1 MGAARLGWVQCAGRD
16 HVRSSKGPGRP
27 MNNQLYPIG
36 ARPLELQPV
45 GQPAVQPNDLGTLN
59 ARDILN
65 IFVRHKLMIAA
76 IVLIVTSA
84 VALRELVI
92 TPQYMAKSVTKIEVL
107 PSSAGVQVSPVE
119 REMRLDT
126 QTKLMAS
133 AAMAQA
139 VAKDLNLH
147 RNRAFMERG
156 VPEVR
161 SPAEENDAIKAAAE
175 KLHLQSEVKRPPR
188 TQLIEVSV
196 VTPSPRL
203 SARIADHYVVALQN
217 WEDRARIRR
226 RQLALADLGPQV
238 KSAEEK
244 VQSAEM
250 ALAAARA
257 KYRMLPGAGSTMDLA
272 QINHIANEFVAA
284 SGQSAGLST
293 RASGV
298 ARSGI
303 GGISPSAESSPALF
317 SQQRQYDELMRR
329 KSELSVT
336 YGNNYPE
343 LKAVNSQLGELEAS
357 IAAESERAR
366 AAAFAAAAANAARDT
381 QMARS
386 EASGAAA
393 RAGAIGNYLRTYTA
407 KAFSN
412 TRDGVFLA
420 QLERDLYSKRDAYVA
435 LSKRMQLAMSDLGAG
450 AVNATALSGAAIP
463 IRPINV
469 ARSNA
474 IMAAFIGSLVLG
486 CLLALVREMMD
497 GRLWS
502 SNQSRRRFGIPT
514 FAMLPRVDEKL
525 LSHPSN
531 NPIIRHPRS
540 IFAES
545 AGALYRDVI
554 RLRGRTSP
562 QVVAVSS
569 ALPGEGKSTV
579 ALSLATA
586 AVAMGRRAI
595 LIDLDLRRHGVLQV
609 MQRESNAPDLTDYLS
624 HREPLDRLVPA
635 ISMGTGQ
642 DIASPV
648 LRGPA
653 FPAVLSVHN
662 PVPDPAALIAS
673 AELGALVEEL
683 KQQFDFI
690 VLNAPPLLAVRDAK
704 VLSDL
709 ADDTLMVVRWGKTT
723 IDEFGA
729 AVDTLDLPPTA
740 VIFNDVDYAEH
751 ARRRY
756 RDPIQYAARAVDYY
770 EDAGIIL
777 KPAIARR
784 IRNWVAKRWPALS
797 WS

>member
-1 MGAARLGWVQCAGRD
+1 
-16 HVRSSKGPGRP
+16 

-36 ARPLELQPV
+36 ATPLELQHV
-45 GQPAVQPNDLGTLN
+45 GHQAAHSSEFGTLN

-65 IFVRHKLMIAA
+65 IFVRHKLMIIA
-76 IVLIVTSA
+76 IVLIVTA
-84 VALRELVI
+84 VVALRELFI
-92 TPQYMAKSVTKIEVL
+92 TPQFLAKSVTKIEVL
-107 PSSAGVQVSPVE
+107 PSSAGVQVSPME

-126 QTKLMAS
+126 QAKLMGS
-133 AAMAQA
+133 TAMAQV

-147 RNRAFMERG
+147 RNPAFMEKS
-156 VPEVR
+156 VPKR
-161 SPAEENDAIKAAAE
+161 TPSPAEEKDAVEAAAE

-196 VTPSPRL
+196 ITPSPQL
-203 SARIADHYVVALQN
+203 SARIANHFVVALQN
-217 WEDRARIRR
+217 WEDGARIRR
-226 RQLALADLGPQV
+226 RQSALADLGPQLR
-238 KSAEEK
+238 SAEEK
-244 VQSAEM
+244 VQAAERS
-250 ALAAARA
+250 LSEART
-257 KYRMLPGAGSTMDLA
+257 KYRMLPGAGTTMDLA
-272 QINHIANEFVAA
+272 QINNIANEYVSA
-284 SGQSAGLST
+284 SGQSAGLAA
-293 RASGV
+293 RASGI

-303 GGISPSAESSPALF
+303 GGISPSAESSPTLV
-317 SQQRQYDELMRR
+317 SQQRQYDELIRR

-343 LKAVNSQLGELEAS
+343 LKAISGQLAELEAG
-357 IAAESERAR
+357 IAAESERVR
-366 AAAFAAAAANAARDT
+366 TAAYAAAAANASRDS
-381 QMARS
+381 QLARS
-386 EASGAAA
+386 ESAGAAA
-393 RAGAIGNYLRTYTA
+393 RAGTIGRYLQSYTA
-407 KAFSN
+407 KAFGN
-412 TRDGVFLA
+412 ARDGVFLA

-450 AVNATALSGAAIP
+450 AVNATFLSAATVP
-463 IRPINV
+463 TTPINM

-497 GRLWS
+497 GRLWTS
-502 SNQSRRRFGIPT
+502 HQIRRRFGFPT
-514 FAMLPRVDEKL
+514 FAMLPRVDQKL
-525 LSHPSN
+525 LSNPSD
-531 NPIIRHPRS
+531 NPIVRRPRS

-554 RLRGRTSP
+554 RLRGRNVP

-595 LIDLDLRRHGVLQV
+595 LIDLDLRRHGILQV
-609 MQRESNAPDLTDYLS
+609 MQRESDAPDLTDYLS
-624 HREPLDRLVPA
+624 RREPLGRLVPA
-635 ISMGTGQ
+635 LNSGMAKGNAG
-642 DIASPV
+642 SV
-648 LRGPA
+648 LGGKA
-653 FPAVLSVHN
+653 FPAILSVHN

-673 AELGALVEEL
+673 AELGNLIEEL

-729 AVDTLDLPPTA
+729 AVDTLDQPPSA
-740 VIFNDVDYAEH
+740 VVFNDVDYAEH

-770 EDAGIIL
+770 EDAGMIL
-777 KPAIARR
+777 QPTIWQRFITWIRLRSARS
-784 IRNWVAKRWPALS
+784 IRS
-797 WS
+797 